1 MADDAVFSR
10 DAQQLLKRTG
20 SFLDTLNSNSHTHH
34 RGWLR
39 KLASNGKK
47 WNRRFFVSHGH
58 YLSYFLNED
67 EVGGT
72 NKNLIGALDMWRVE
86 RVSLEDNMI
95 SIEFQVDS
103 GALERVAGK
112 SAGAMGNKMLLQ
124 AEDSKEASH
133 WVTCLKLTPFSPLS
147 PPPPPSPSNL
157 SGMDKETGFDLA
169 LHIQLLS
176 IKLSETKEL
185 HFTEVLDTTRFRI
198 GEVKD
203 SAWITLSV
211 HSQDKP
217 LAPKR
222 FQFFPDLNSNQGEL
236 VIKVSDQVNVE
247 LQWEVDTE
255 MSVDELIRV
264 LAREEDPHPLFLQVP
279 LAVALFAVTLV
290 IAKHVLEFRWAYSIV
305 IAALFSIP
313 AVSLLGEV
321 FREDDSK
328 AMDGQGQGQSNAPKR
343 FVISK
348 LKPTHANRAELASE
362 RVAKASKE
370 ARKQHNAASAGGR
383 DVSLLPEEL
392 AKLEQFKQAIAKSDM
407 AKPSAFCELSRAMK
421 SDWKCQP
428 TSNSNRDVYDLVW
441 DKYTKHDFR
450 LVRFLRA
457 RKMDVAG
464 AEKMLRSSLL
474 WRVQHRA
481 DLLLSEFPMPKW
493 VLSYGASELLQASS
507 GGEEASP
514 QRCEQRVDKF
524 WLRDK
529 QGCLAMFLRI
539 GHFDWKQFYG
549 KLKRTATPAAPV
561 PTETM
566 IKMAMWVLELG
577 RLDSDFVHERTNGMT
592 PSYLT
597 LVFDLGG
604 FSLSQQMP
612 LAELAQVVKRLL
624 QVILASYPELVKRI
638 CVVNTPFLFHGVW
651 QAMKPFIPDDLQRK
665 IAIHSGKCDY
675 QRHLAADFERDQVPE
690 YLGGLLQGAKR
701 DPFCKNRLP
710 PAGPFLT
717 SDRGQ
722 RWLNGSEHGSNL
734 WAGTK

>member
-20 SFLDTLNSNSHTHH
+20 SFLDTLNSNTHTHH

-95 SIEFQVDS
+95 SIEFQLDS
-103 GALERVAGK
+103 GALERVVNK
-112 SAGAMGNKMLLQ
+112 VVGAMSNKMLLQ

-133 WVTCLKLTPFSPLS
+133 WVTCLKLTPFPPLS
-147 PPPPPSPSNL
+147 PPPPPSPSNYS
-157 SGMDKETGFDLA
+157 SGDQEVGLDPA

-185 HFTEVLDTTRFRI
+185 HFTEVLDATRFRI

-203 SAWITLSV
+203 YAWLTIQV
-211 HSQDKP
+211 HSQGKP
-217 LAPKR
+217 LESKR
-222 FQFFPDLNSNQGEL
+222 FQFFPDFNSNQGEL
-236 VIKVSDQVNVE
+236 VIKVSDLVNVE

-264 LAREEDPHPLFLQVP
+264 LAREEDPHPLFLQIP
-279 LAVALFAVTLV
+279 LALALFSVTLV
-290 IAKHVLEFRWAYSIV
+290 IAKYVLEFKLAYSVV

-321 FREDDSK
+321 FREDDNK
-328 AMDGQGQGQSNAPKR
+328 VMDNQSGSPKR

-348 LKPTHANRAELASE
+348 LKPVHAHRAELAAE

-370 ARKQHNAASAGGR
+370 ARKQHNVASMGGR

-392 AKLEQFKQAIAKSDM
+392 GKLEQFKLAIAKSDM

-428 TSNSNRDVYDLVW
+428 TSNSNRDVYDFVW

-457 RKMDVAG
+457 RKMDVIG

-474 WRVQHRA
+474 WRIQHRA

-493 VLSYGASELLQASS
+493 VLNYGASELLQ
-507 GGEEASP
+507 GDLGNEGMD
-514 QRCEQRVDKF
+514 QRCEERIDKF

-549 KLKRTATPAAPV
+549 KLKRTTTTAMPT
-561 PTETM
+561 PTEMM
-566 IKMAMWVLELG
+566 IKMGMWVLELG

-597 LVFDLGG
+597 LVIDLGG

-612 LAELAQVVKRLL
+612 LAELAQVVKRFL
-624 QVILASYPELVKRI
+624 QVILASYPELIKKI
-638 CVVNTPFLFHGVW
+638 CVINTPFLFHGVW
-651 QAMKPFIPDDLQRK
+651 QAMKPFIPDDLERK

-675 QRHLAADFERDQVPE
+675 HRHLADDFERDQVPE
-690 YLGGLLQGAKR
+690 YLGGLLQGVKR

-722 RWLNGSEHGSNL
+722 RWLNGSE
-734 WAGTK
+734 